1 MIEFTLDP
9 DSPLGRCGK
18 FVSDN
23 YGILAKLYPDK
34 WVVVKDCQVLF
45 TAVSSDEM
53 FRMAQSFGME
63 RGSYYYRH
71 ILRTQETIHCT
82 STLGI

>member
-23 YGILAKLYPDK
+23 YGILARLYPDK
-34 WVVVKDCQVLF
+34 WIVVKDCQVLF
-45 TAVSSDEM
+45 AADSSDDM
-53 FRMAQSFGME
+53 FRMARSFGME
-63 RGSYYYRH
+63 RGSYFYRH
-71 ILRTQETIHCT
+71 ILRPQDPVRCP
-82 STLGI
+82 SPLGI